1 MFLENSLPSAGLVK
15 NKMALNL
22 SFGGKFACWDVACLL
37 YRVSPREIS
46 EINKENSVDDE
57 AED

>member
-1 MFLENSLPSAGLVK
+1 
-15 NKMALNL
+15 MALNL